1 MLKIGITG
9 GIATGKSTIAHKLR
23 ALGYVVLDADQ
34 ASHDLT
40 APGGQALPEI
50 ERQFGLDMV
59 DEQHGLNRSKLG
71 TLVFNDQTKLAQLN
85 QIMHPLINQI
95 LTKQLSALAQSGQ
108 QLVFVEIPLLF
119 ETDNLIKM
127 DQVLMVTVEN
137 KQTQL
142 KRLLKR
148 SHLSKKEAEQRII
161 AQMPLEIKEA
171 RSDYVLINDNDEHVN
186 EQLNQILMQIRHSL
200 A

>member
-9 GIATGKSTIAHKLR
+9 GIATGKSTIARKLR
-23 ALGYVVLDADQ
+23 TLGYVVLDADQ
-34 ASHDLT
+34 VSHDLT

-50 ERQFGLDMV
+50 VRQFGFDMV
-59 DEQHGLNRSKLG
+59 DEQHGLNRAKLG
-71 TLVFNDQTKLAQLN
+71 ALVFNDQTKLEQLN
-85 QIMHPLINQI
+85 QIMHPLINQA
-95 LTKQLSALAQSGQ
+95 LTKQLSALDQSGQ

-119 ETDNLIKM
+119 ETDNFIKM

-142 KRLLKR
+142 ERLMKRN
-148 SHLSKKEAEQRII
+148 HLSKTEAEQRIS

-171 RSDYVLINDNDEHVN
+171 CSDYVLINDKDEYVN
-186 EQLNQILMQIRHSL
+186 EQLDHVLMKIRGSL